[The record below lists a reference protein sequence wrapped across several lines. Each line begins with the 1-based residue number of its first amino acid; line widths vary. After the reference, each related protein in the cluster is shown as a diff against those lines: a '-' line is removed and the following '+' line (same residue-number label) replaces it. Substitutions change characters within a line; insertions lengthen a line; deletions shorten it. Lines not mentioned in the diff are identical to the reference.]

1 MNVQQQ
7 QLARMTL
14 DGAELGAVTF
24 PQGVQMLIEAGFDG
38 YAVDYRRSV
47 RTYYLPN
54 GEALELPTPPIPPV
68 AEHFDARAVK
78 DAIREAQSLV
88 PGYTYRRL
96 LRQSGRSR
104 LCRLHGLVRGQARG
118 LLRPRWR
125 GPYRVFPGAQ
135 RTGGS
140 STLDRRRQECYRTVT
155 GRGARMGRSLYLI
168 VFLGLFAGCV
178 PMGIDPARD
187 QFGVST
193 ARPDAGATAPT
204 DRTRRARSQVATS
217 LYQGLSGRGA
227 HGSAGADGAQ
237 IVDQNLRCTHYD
249 RVHLAYVHMS
259 WSNIF

>member
-88 PGYTYRRL
+88 RGYTYGGFCAKVAAAGCAGYMVSFVGKRVDYY
-96 LRQSGRSR
+96 GRDGAV
-104 LCRLHGLVRGQARG
+104 HTE
-118 LLRPRWR
+118 
-125 GPYRVFPGAQ
+125 YFPGAQ
-135 RTGGS
+135 
-140 STLDRRRQECYRTVT
+140 
-155 GRGARMGRSLYLI
+155 
-168 VFLGLFAGCV
+168 
-178 PMGIDPARD
+178 P
-187 QFGVST
+187 
-193 ARPDAGATAPT
+193 
-204 DRTRRARSQVATS
+204 
-217 LYQGLSGRGA
+217 
-227 HGSAGADGAQ
+227 
-237 IVDQNLRCTHYD
+237 
-249 RVHLAYVHMS
+249 
-259 WSNIF
+259 